1 MFINESTI
9 INCLFTIFGEECRH
23 LRKNKLGI
31 FFHVV
36 TIIGILMMESPI
48 ILLANR
54 IEPKIFGFPF
64 LIAWILF
71 WWFICTLILLIAY
84 QMDWG
89 RINNR
94 KKEV

>member
-1 MFINESTI
+1 M
-9 INCLFTIFGEECRH
+9 
-23 LRKNKLGI
+23 RKNKLGI